1 MMLTTQ
7 EKTKERLEKLAL
19 NISQPNLYQKRL
31 RIKQQNNQ
39 SQQSKKTNQHQS
51 SMTSIAVTSPGAKQA
66 SVSSF
71 IQKPQQREP
80 NYFNLPTTIQHH
92 YADSMPESP
101 VDSGRQSLMTFSEKK
116 LLALNQIVDQSL
128 SKAKA
133 KQRKIK
139 HKKALGS
146 LIQSGTSNVNVGG
159 GRLTT

>member
-1 MMLTTQ
+1 
-7 EKTKERLEKLAL
+7 
-19 NISQPNLYQKRL
+19 
-31 RIKQQNNQ
+31 
-39 SQQSKKTNQHQS
+39 
-51 SMTSIAVTSPGAKQA
+51 
-66 SVSSF
+66 
-71 IQKPQQREP
+71 
-80 NYFNLPTTIQHH
+80 
-92 YADSMPESP
+92 MPESP

-159 GRLTT
+159 GRLTTQKDSKITALTVSLVDSAASFTHEDGEMTL